1 MALRFVLAWLL
12 STRMPLL
19 VPATTAPVAT
29 VPAMADQMH
38 PDEQDEKHDPNPVLR

>member
-1 MALRFVLAWLL
+1 MALRFVRARLF
-12 STRMPLL
+12 STPLI

-38 PDEQDEKHDPNPVLR
+38 PDEQDEKDDPNPVLR